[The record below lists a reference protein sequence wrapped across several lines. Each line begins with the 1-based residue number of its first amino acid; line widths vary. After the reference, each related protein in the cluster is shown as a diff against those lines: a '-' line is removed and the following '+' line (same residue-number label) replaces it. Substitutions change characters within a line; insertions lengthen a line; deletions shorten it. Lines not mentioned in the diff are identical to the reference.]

1 MKITATDVTIF
12 REYKAQKQGPPGKPL
27 TMYYLGRMCL
37 FRGVGK
43 GGWGALA
50 AVGEVGQEVG
60 FIFIRG
66 I

>member
-1 MKITATDVTIF
+1 
-12 REYKAQKQGPPGKPL
+12 
-27 TMYYLGRMCL
+27 MCL

-43 GGWGALA
+43 GGGGALA